1 MCMDLSVQRNNQR
14 RLRTPV
20 SVPSRRELSR
30 LAQQRYDAVGATKQ
44 PDGQISS
51 DLRKSCQVENLRK
64 SKIFR
69 FPSTQITGTF
79 SPSRPTQRGALAIV
93 TTRGG
98 SRWTPGSRL
107 TTAWIKRTA
116 KPCGPGARCRRQAVG
131 EA

>member
-1 MCMDLSVQRNNQR
+1 M
-14 RLRTPV
+14 PV

-30 LAQQRYDAVGATKQ
+30 LARNHDMDAVGATNQ

-79 SPSRPTQRGALAIV
+79 SPSRPTLRGVGHRHNEGRVAV
-93 TTRGG
+93 D
-98 SRWTPGSRL
+98 
-107 TTAWIKRTA
+107 AWFTSDD
-116 KPCGPGARCRRQAVG
+116 GVD
-131 EA
+131 